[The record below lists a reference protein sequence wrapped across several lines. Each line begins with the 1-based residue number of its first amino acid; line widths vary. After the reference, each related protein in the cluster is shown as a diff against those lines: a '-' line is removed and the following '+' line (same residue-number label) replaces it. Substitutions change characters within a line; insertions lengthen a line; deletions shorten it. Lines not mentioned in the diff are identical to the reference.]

1 MKKLIITIATGSL
14 LASCASTKCVGSLH
28 KTKYKHKH
36 TCAAF
41 R

>member
-1 MKKLIITIATGSL
+1 MRKLILVIIMMF
-14 LASCASTKCVGSLH
+14 LASCANTKCVGALH
-28 KTKYKHKH
+28 KSKYKHKH